1 VEITMVLSERGK
13 DHWDKVREVL
23 QEAMEEAGVGDV
35 EIQESII
42 RDDEQAIDA
51 RCIGSPTIRVNGLD
65 VEYMEREPDERSA
78 GLRYFNTMAGWK
90 PVPEKGMIVRSLQKA
105 KEMEAGT

>member
-1 VEITMVLSERGK
+1 MEVTMVLTERGK
-13 DHWDKVREVL
+13 DHWDKIREVL
-23 QEAMEEAGVGDV
+23 KESLEEAGVDV
-35 EIQESII
+35 QVQETII
-42 RDDEQAIDA
+42 RDDEDAIA
-51 RCIGSPTIRVNGLD
+51 VKCIGSPTIRINGLD

-78 GLRYFNTMAGWK
+78 GMRYFNTVAGWK

>member
-35 EIQESII
+35 EVQESVI

-51 RCIGSPTIRVNGLD
+51 KCIGSPTIRVNGLD

-90 PVPEKGMIVRSLQKA
+90 PVPEKGMIVRALQRA
-105 KEMEAGT
+105 KERSAGR